1 MDSPKVIC
9 DLKLSKK
16 VKILLIDGPY
26 GDLSEQ
32 KYKGVKI
39 QRFMPK
45 DSMPKNSMPND
56 SMPKMDY
63 AKRHYAK

>member
-1 MDSPKVIC
+1 MDGPKVIC

-26 GDLSEQ
+26 DDLSKQ

-39 QRFMPK
+39 
-45 DSMPKNSMPND
+45 
-56 SMPKMDY
+56 
-63 AKRHYAK
+63 